1 MASARRRLG
10 CFTMSVEG
18 LEAAIAPFADEVAD
32 LVPAGSVVVD
42 AHTHLGADEDGRS
55 QDLSTLLEHLDTVGA
70 HTRACVFPLHDPDRS
85 PAYRTPNDHVL
96 AWADQSEGRLTP
108 YCRLD
113 PADDPVGEAHRCLA
127 LGARGIKL
135 HPRAQAFGFDDPAA
149 EAIFGVARD
158 AQVPILIH
166 AGRGM
171 SPMDPLAELAL
182 RFPDV
187 TLVLAHAGIA
197 GQGMFASKLVDH
209 PSVLYDTSVFS
220 AIDVVELFARVP
232 AERIVFASDSPYG
245 QPLPDL
251 YLAMRA
257 AARAGVDAQ
266 GRAMIAGGTMTAVL
280 DRQPLPAATEPRL
293 EQVRPVNG
301 RLLRINGYL
310 MMAFGAAL
318 TTSPP
323 DVARAQE
330 GVALARNACRDPDPA
345 DAGYALRRIDDALTA
360 AEQIL
365 ANGSSEQATLAVS
378 LAVAAAAV
386 AATEPVTGANPEGA
400 GRSGSTPIS
409 PAGDQQG
416 SGA

>member
-1 MASARRRLG
+1 MKVDAFGPA
-10 CFTMSVEG
+10 FE
-18 LEAAIAPFADEVAD
+18 PFANELSELLPEATVI
-32 LVPAGSVVVD
+32 VD

-55 QDLSTLLEHLDTVGA
+55 QDLPTLLESLDVVGA
-70 HTRACVFPLHDPDRS
+70 DTRACVFPLHDPDRA
-85 PAYRTPNDHVL
+85 PAYRRPNDRVL
-96 AWADQSEGRLTP
+96 AWAAQSDGRLTP

-113 PADDPVGEAHRCLA
+113 PADHPVREAERCLA

-149 EAIFGVARD
+149 EAIFAVARD

-171 SPMDPLAELAL
+171 PPMDQLAELAL

-197 GQGMFASKLVDH
+197 GQGMFASRLAGH
-209 PSVLYDTSVFS
+209 PSVLYDTSAFA

-245 QPLPDL
+245 HPLPDL

-257 AARAGVDAQ
+257 AVRAGVDAE
-266 GRAMIAGGTMTAVL
+266 GRAMIAGGTMEAVL
-280 DRQPLPAATEPRL
+280 DRRPLAAPSEPRL
-293 EQVRPVNG
+293 EQIRHVNG
-301 RLLRINGYL
+301 RLLRVTGYL
-310 MMAFGAAL
+310 MMAFGAA
-318 TTSPP
+318 TTANPP
-323 DVARAQE
+323 DPTRARE
-330 GVALARNACRDPDPA
+330 GVALARYACRDPDPG
-345 DAGYALRRIDDALTA
+345 DAEPAIRRIDDALSA

-365 ANGSSEQATLAVS
+365 ATGGRTQAAAAIG

-386 AATEPVTGANPEGA
+386 AATEPSKLREVAAVEP
-400 GRSGSTPIS
+400 GRR
-409 PAGDQQG
+409 
-416 SGA
+416 